1 MICLMENEA
10 LRSYVANVA
19 CYLLVIISVGNAAIR
34 TESVDFGLYQDSRNL
49 HKPSCSCKRKCNFFA
64 MTGL

>member
-1 MICLMENEA
+1 MICLVENEA
-10 LRSYVANVA
+10 LRSYVA

-34 TESVDFGLYQDSRNL
+34 TESVDFGLSQDSRNL